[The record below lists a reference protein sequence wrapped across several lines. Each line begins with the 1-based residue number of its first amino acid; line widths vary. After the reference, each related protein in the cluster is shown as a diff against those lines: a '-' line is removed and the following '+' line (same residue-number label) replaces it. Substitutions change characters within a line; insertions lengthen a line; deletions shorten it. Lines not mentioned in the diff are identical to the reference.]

1 MASIISG
8 MSRSSSST
16 DVEAQASARKAKR
29 RRIQNKPEGLD
40 DTRISHLGPLLPPCC
55 LLEQL
60 PLTAPIA
67 EVVHNGRAQVASIVN
82 GLDDRL
88 VCIVGPCSVHDIKAA
103 KEYATVSFFSILNS
117 RLKLFFEKN
126 QLFTNISHLIFFF
139 VSLILTN
146 YVGIKK
152 NAIKIQR

>member
-1 MASIISG
+1 LSRFTKKIFNNKKFVISLSCGFDLNTPMASIISG

-117 RLKLFFEKN
+117 RLKLF
-126 QLFTNISHLIFFF
+126 L
-139 VSLILTN
+139 
-146 YVGIKK
+146 KK
-152 NAIKIQR
+152 PTFY